1 MNQII
6 IDEQTIAHIK
16 YEILGRSIYMISRYN
31 DLFNCK
37 IYYHYVRHNVMNIF
51 ADGPNYKLNFLQCE
65 TPLYT
70 KGKRKHFQLYPT
82 IYFDTPCISNY
93 SINCWTRVR
102 YEVHVND
109 SQTIPTIFAI
119 FNEC

>member
-37 IYYHYVRHNVMNIF
+37 IYYHYVRHNVMNIS
-51 ADGPNYKLNFLQCE
+51 
-65 TPLYT
+65 
-70 KGKRKHFQLYPT
+70 R
-82 IYFDTPCISNY
+82 
-93 SINCWTRVR
+93 
-102 YEVHVND
+102 
-109 SQTIPTIFAI
+109 
-119 FNEC
+119 